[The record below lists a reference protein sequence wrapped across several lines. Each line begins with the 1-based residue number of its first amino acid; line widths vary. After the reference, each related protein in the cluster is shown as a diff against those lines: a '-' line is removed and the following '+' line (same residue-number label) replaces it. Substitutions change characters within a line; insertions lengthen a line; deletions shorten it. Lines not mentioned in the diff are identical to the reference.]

1 MLADIEF
8 VLNSNAQEII
18 DFDVGLEY
26 GSGGR
31 LPDYTGAYTV
41 TPRLVEQTLATNGKS
56 MTDDVTVEPI
66 GVARV
71 TNPSGGITC
80 TIGLD

>member
-8 VLNSNAQEII
+8 VLNANAQEII

-26 GSGGR
+26 GQGGK
-31 LPDYTGAYTV
+31 LPDYTGAYNV
-41 TPRLVEQTLATNGKS
+41 IPRLVGQTLATNGKS